1 MKKITFAVMTIAG
14 LIGASPVFAADPGWY
29 LLGGVGQTTGGD
41 GGQSSVDNSLTSAG
55 ASGFSSNLDTPTLY
69 KLEAGY
75 QFDRNWAL
83 EGGCLGSSNTNYS
96 ALGGNLSG
104 AATSSA
110 SLSGW
115 NLTGVGILPLGN
127 GFSLLGKLG
136 VANMQESANVQ
147 GGGFSTSTS
156 GSKTDATYGI
166 GIKYDF
172 SNAVFVR
179 ADLDSYNIGNS
190 NASSRS
196 TVGMIDI
203 GYKF

>member
-55 ASGFSSNLDTPTLY
+55 ATGFSSNMDTPTLY

-75 QFDRNWAL
+75 QFNRNWAL
-83 EGGCLGSSNTNYS
+83 EGGYLGSSNTNYS
-96 ALGGNLSG
+96 ALGGNLNG

-110 SLSGW
+110 SFGGW
-115 NLTGVGILPLGN
+115 NVTGVGILPLGS

-147 GGGFSTSTS
+147 GGGFSTSTN

>member
-1 MKKITFAVMTIAG
+1 MKKISFAVMTIAG
-14 LIGASPVFAADPGWY
+14 LVGASPVFAADPGWY
-29 LLGGVGQTTGGD
+29 LLGGLGQTTGGD
-41 GGQSSVDNSLTSAG
+41 SGQSSLDNALTSAG

-83 EGGCLGSSNTNYS
+83 EGGYLGSGKTNYVAS
-96 ALGGNLSG
+96 GGNLS
-104 AATSSA
+104 ASATA
-110 SLSGW
+110 SGRLGGW
-115 NLTGVGILPLGN
+115 NLTGVGILPFGN

-136 VANMQESANVQ
+136 VANMQESGTAS
-147 GGGFSTSTS
+147 GGGYSAATS
-156 GSKTDATYGI
+156 GSKNDLTYGI
-166 GIKYDF
+166 GVKYDF
-172 SNAVFVR
+172 SNAVFLR
-179 ADLDSYNIGNS
+179 ADLDSYSIGNS